1 MTQIILPTYI
11 YHQNII
17 PTTYIDQNMIPTYID
32 QNTIP
37 TYIDQNITAPNI
49 DQIIVPTGPNNP
61 TYLSYL
67 LPLTEAENDHLHTYL
82 PI

>member
-17 PTTYIDQNMIPTYID
+17 PTTYIDQNMIPTYM
-32 QNTIP
+32 
-37 TYIDQNITAPNI
+37 DQNIIAPNI

-82 PI
+82 PTYLPI